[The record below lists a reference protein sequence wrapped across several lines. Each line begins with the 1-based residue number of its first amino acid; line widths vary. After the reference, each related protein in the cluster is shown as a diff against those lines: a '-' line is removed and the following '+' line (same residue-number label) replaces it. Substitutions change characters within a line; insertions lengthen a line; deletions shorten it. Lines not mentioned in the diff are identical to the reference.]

1 MHQLAARKETHA
13 VILYVVRHGQPIGH
27 GGSPST
33 PNPGLTPTGQRQAEQ
48 VAQQLEAWGI
58 DYLYSSS
65 QARAIETALPV
76 HRRLAV
82 PWAIWAP
89 ACETDRR
96 NWPKN
101 AGLPPEE
108 RAAARTVREDDHLY
122 YRPLSELAK
131 EYGASVEQPIA
142 WPDHWWPPLR
152 LETQDEAYA
161 RGRSVLSALM
171 KRHRT
176 EDRVALVCHGAF
188 GSVLLSLLCE
198 CPPAF
203 HNRFSHTHAGITRV
217 DIDEKGAVSLRF
229 LNYVEHLSGE
239 GLITETVDPVLPRF
253 PRPDESGERKES
265 S

>member
-27 GGSPST
+27 GAAPRRPTPASRPPVSARLSRSPSSWRLGASIIST
-33 PNPGLTPTGQRQAEQ
+33 PAARPGPLRQPFPSTG
-48 VAQQLEAWGI
+48 G
-58 DYLYSSS
+58 
-65 QARAIETALPV
+65 P
-76 HRRLAV
+76 AV